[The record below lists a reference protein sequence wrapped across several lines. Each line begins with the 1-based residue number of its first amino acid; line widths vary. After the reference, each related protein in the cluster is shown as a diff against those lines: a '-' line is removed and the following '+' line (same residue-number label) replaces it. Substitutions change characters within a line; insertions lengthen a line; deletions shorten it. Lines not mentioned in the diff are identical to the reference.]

1 MIDGSAGRRAG
12 TPAWRGRGT
21 GERGT
26 LVVIP
31 PCGAVRG
38 YSDVRAHEVGTRQ
51 LHAERAREVFAW
63 RGIPFAEPPVGP
75 LRFRAPVPA
84 RRWSGVRD
92 CAEFGPVCPQAEGM
106 PIEAELVRDEDC
118 LNLNV
123 WAPRPERTLRPVLV
137 WIHGGAYFLGA
148 GSQGIYHGRRLV
160 AEGDAVVVT
169 FNYRLGVLGFVAME
183 AMSGGA
189 GTFESNVGLRD
200 QIAVLEWVRDNISAF
215 GGDPDNVTL
224 FGESSGGGAVTTLMT
239 VPRAA
244 GLFHRAIAQ
253 SSPATSVYG
262 MQRAASVAGRL
273 LRILDVPADRADAL
287 RTMPATAL
295 AAASGR
301 LSAEVSGSDPGT
313 LAMAPVVDGDLVP
326 RYPVAAFQ
334 KGVAHRVPLIIGT
347 NRDEASIFRLL
358 RMQMMPVTPQSVYQM
373 LAGVLAANPD
383 VAPERVAAIMSGYRE
398 LPRTRGAVAVSQ
410 DAAFRMPA
418 VWIAEAH
425 SRHAPTWLYRFDHA
439 SPMLRAAR
447 VGAGHATE
455 VPYVFGTF
463 GAMRRDP
470 TFALGGRRTA
480 ERVADRMRSRW
491 LTFARTGRPDGED
504 GAEPWA
510 GYDERGR
517 RTLVIDRRDE
527 VVVDVD
533 RRARSLWGSRVLGF
547 P

>member
-1 MIDGSAGRRAG
+1 MSDGSEGRGAG
-12 TPAWRGRGT
+12 TAARREAGDTPS
-21 GERGT
+21 
-26 LVVIP
+26 LVVEP

-38 YSDVRAHEVGTRQ
+38 HLDRWAGTT
-51 LHAERAREVFAW
+51 EEGMREVFAW
-63 RGIPFAEPPVGP
+63 RGIPYAAPPVGMR
-75 LRFRAPVPA
+75 RFRAPEPA
-84 RRWSGVRD
+84 AGWNGVRD

-123 WAPRPERTLRPVLV
+123 WAPRPDRGLRPVLV

-148 GSQGIYHGRRLV
+148 GSQGIYRGQRLA

-169 FNYRLGVLGFVAME
+169 FNYRLGVLGFVSLDS
-183 AMSGGA
+183 MSTDAGA
-189 GTFESNVGLRD
+189 FDSNVGLRD
-200 QIAVLEWVRDNISAF
+200 QLAVLEWVRDNITAF
-215 GGDPDNVTL
+215 GGDPDNVTV
-224 FGESSGGGAVTTLMT
+224 FGESSGGGAVTTLMA
-239 VPRAA
+239 VPRAE

-262 MQRAASVAGRL
+262 MRRAESLARRL
-273 LRILDVPADRADAL
+273 LALLGVAADRVDEL
-287 RTMPATAL
+287 RAMPVSAL
-295 AAASGR
+295 AVASGR
-301 LSAEVSGSDPGT
+301 LSADVSGSDPGT

-334 KGVAHRVPLIIGT
+334 KGLAHRVPLIIGT

-383 VAPERVAAIMSGYRE
+383 VSPERVAAIMSGYRE

-425 SRHAPTWLYRFDHA
+425 SRFAPTWLYRFDHA

-470 TFALGGRRTA
+470 TFVLGGRRAA
-480 ERVADRMRSRW
+480 ERVAARTRSRW
-491 LTFARTGRPDGED
+491 LTFARTGRPDGD
-504 GAEPWA
+504 GAADSWA

-517 RTLVIDRRDE
+517 RTLLIDRRDQ
-527 VVVDVD
+527 VVVDPD

>member
-1 MIDGSAGRRAG
+1 MPASPDRETWNRGS
-12 TPAWRGRGT
+12 
-21 GERGT
+21 
-26 LVVIP
+26 LVVAP

-38 YSDVRAHEVGTRQ
+38 HSDRRAGEPDVG
-51 LHAERAREVFAW
+51 HARADRIREVFAW
-63 RGIPFAEPPVGP
+63 RGIPFAEPPVGA

-123 WAPRPERTLRPVLV
+123 WAPRPEQTLRPVLV
-137 WIHGGAYFLGA
+137 WVHGGAYFLGA
-148 GSQGIYHGRRLV
+148 GSQGVYQGHRLA
-160 AEGDAVVVT
+160 AEGDTVVVT
-169 FNYRLGVLGFVAME
+169 FNYRLGVLGFVSLDSV
-183 AMSGGA
+183 SGGA

-200 QIAVLEWVRDNISAF
+200 QLAALEWVRENISAF
-215 GGDPDNVTL
+215 GGDPNNVTL

-239 VPRAA
+239 VPHAA

-253 SSPATSVYG
+253 SSPTTSVYG
-262 MQRAASVAGRL
+262 MQRASSVAGRL
-273 LRILDVPADRADAL
+273 LRLLDVSAERAETL
-287 RTMPATAL
+287 RTMPVAEL
-295 AAASGR
+295 AEASGR

-313 LAMAPVVDGDLVP
+313 LAMAPVVDGELVP

-334 KGVAHRVPLIIGT
+334 KGLAHRVPLIIGT
-347 NRDEASIFRLL
+347 NRDEASISRLL
-358 RMQMMPVTPQSVYQM
+358 RVQMMPVTPQSVYQM

-425 SRHAPTWLYRFDHA
+425 SRRAPTWLYRFDHA

-480 ERVADRMRSRW
+480 ERVADRMRARW

-527 VVVDVD
+527 VVVDPD
-533 RRARSLWGSRVLGF
+533 RRARSLWGCRVLGF